1 MTDRLFPRTDLSAAV
16 DVYAA
21 WIDAC
26 DDVAKQA
33 AAEEAADK
41 RFSSYATG
49 PDRVASTAADPD
61 ADADEM
67 EEELDVPATQRPKA
81 RVLVGDE
88 DDE

>member
-1 MTDRLFPRTDLSAAV
+1 MTDRLSARTDLSAAV

-33 AAEEAADK
+33 AAEEAADR

-49 PDRVASTAADPD
+49 PERVATAD
-61 ADADEM
+61 ADADEVDEEM
-67 EEELDVPATQRPKA
+67 EVSATQRPKA
-81 RVLVGDE
+81 RVLVGEE